1 MTSSVRA
8 LRYPITTTQLANG
21 LTVQLQAD
29 PTATAVAVN
38 IWYRVGSGDED
49 EGRTGFAH
57 LFEHL
62 MFQGSA
68 QVASGE
74 HLSALEAVG
83 GQANATTS
91 FDRTNYFETVPPE
104 ALELAL
110 WLEADRL
117 GSLDVSQ
124 ANLDTQREVVKE
136 EKRQR
141 YDNVPYGDLLELMM
155 TQNFPAD
162 HPYGH
167 TTIGSMADL
176 DAASLSDVQ
185 HFFARWYRPDGAILS
200 IVGPVEVQPTIEM
213 VDRYL
218 GAIPPGPSAVPASAR
233 PELLP
238 AHDGIP
244 QLTVARPVPRGQLT
258 LAWRTPDGYDPRNL
272 AGQVAMEILAGSES
286 SRLHRRL
293 VRDLEICDAVVG
305 GDYELS
311 RGTSLAM
318 LRAAASEDADL
329 DQIRDEMVAALSI
342 LAADGPTAAE
352 LDRVK
357 ASVEREWLAEL
368 ATVGSRADHM
378 GRFATLFGD
387 VELLNDYLD
396 RVLAIDEAA
405 VAQAAGTVLAP
416 QARAELHYQA
426 EELS

>member
-1 MTSSVRA
+1 MTGSSTG
-8 LRYPITTTQLANG
+8 LRYPIHTATLDNELQ
-21 LTVQLQAD
+21 VQIQPD
-29 PTATAVAVN
+29 PAATAVAVN
-38 IWYRVGSGDED
+38 IWYRVGSGDEAP
-49 EGRTGFAH
+49 GKSGFAH

-74 HLSALEAVG
+74 HLAALEAVG

-110 WLEADRL
+110 WLEAERL

-124 ANLDTQREVVKE
+124 ENLDTQREVVKE

-155 TQNFPAD
+155 TQNFPVD

-176 DAASLSDVQ
+176 DAASLTDVQ
-185 HFFARWYRPDGAILS
+185 GFFDRWYRPDAAILS
-200 IVGPVEVQPTIEM
+200 IVGPVEVQPTIEL
-213 VDRYL
+213 VDKYL
-218 GAIPPGPSAVPASAR
+218 GRIPLGPNPVPASAR
-233 PELLP
+233 PEPLP
-238 AHDGIP
+238 PHGGIP
-244 QLTVARPVPRGQLT
+244 CLTVIRPVPRGQLT
-258 LAWRTPDGYDPRNL
+258 LAWRTPDGRNPENL
-272 AGQVAMEILAGSES
+272 AAQIALELLAGSES

-305 GDYELS
+305 GDYELT
-311 RGTSLAM
+311 RGTSLGM
-318 LRAAASEDADL
+318 LRAAASDDADL
-329 DQIRDEMVAALSI
+329 NVIRDEMVAALVELSD
-342 LAADGPTAAE
+342 DGPSAAE

-357 ASVEREWLAEL
+357 AAFERDWLAEL

-378 GRFATLFGD
+378 GRFATLFGE
-387 VELLNDYLD
+387 VERINEF
-396 RVLAIDEAA
+396 LALVQAVDEAD
-405 VAQAAGTVLAP
+405 VAQAVRDVLAP
-416 QARAELHYQA
+416 EARAELHYQA
-426 EELS
+426 GDPA